1 MRRLP
6 PLNALKAF
14 EAAGRHLSFT
24 RAADELFV
32 TQAAISH
39 QIKALEEFLG
49 VSLFRR
55 QNRNLL
61 LIDIGQAYL
70 PPLSNAFDTIDTAT
84 QRLQRQDQAG
94 ILNISV
100 LGSFAAKWL
109 VPRLGHFTD
118 LHPDITVRILADD
131 KIVDFNQEE
140 IDLAIRYSRIPDSN
154 LHSEKFMTEE
164 FFVVC
169 SPRLLTGATPLNTP
183 KDLCHHTLLHD
194 QMREDWQMWLDHAG
208 VKVEP
213 RRSVGFSHS
222 NMVLDAAVDGLGV
235 ALGRSILVADDI
247 AAGRLIKPFDI
258 SLRAEFAYFLVCPQ
272 SHVQRH
278 KVKVFRDWVFERIAY
293 DAARARLTAEPN
305 SAA

>member
-61 LIDIGQAYL
+61 LTDIGQAYL

-247 AAGRLIKPFDI
+247 AAGR
-258 SLRAEFAYFLVCPQ
+258 Q
-272 SHVQRH
+272 N
-278 KVKVFRDWVFERIAY
+278 
-293 DAARARLTAEPN
+293 AAP
-305 SAA
+305 

>member
-24 RAADELFV
+24 RAADKLFV
-32 TQAAISH
+32 TQAAVSH
-39 QIKALEEFLG
+39 QIKALEEWLG

-61 LIDIGQAYL
+61 LTDIGQAYL
-70 PPLSNAFDTIDTAT
+70 PPLSRAFNGIDTAT
-84 QRLQRQDQAG
+84 QRLARQDQAG

-118 LHPDITVRILADD
+118 SHPDITVRILAEDSL
-131 KIVDFNQEE
+131 VDFNQEDV
-140 IDLAIRYSRIPDSN
+140 DLAIRYSREPASN
-154 LHSEKFMTEE
+154 LHAERILTEE

-169 SPRLLTGATPLNTP
+169 SPDLPTGDTPLNSP
-183 KDLCHHTLLHD
+183 EDLRHHTLLHD
-194 QMREDWQMWLDHAG
+194 QMREDWQMWLEHAG
-208 VKVEP
+208 VQVAP

-247 AAGRLIKPFDI
+247 AAGRLIKPFDL
-258 SLRAEFAYFLVCPQ
+258 SLRAEFAYFLVCPE
-272 SHVQRH
+272 SHIQRRKVQ
-278 KVKVFRDWVFERIAY
+278 VFPDWIFKRVSQ
-293 DAARARLTAEPN
+293 DNHRLRKNQNPPCVT
-305 SAA
+305 